1 MKNNGEWV
9 AGRAKERRA
18 VNRWGGNRREG
29 KRERRRGKRER
40 ELERGRKRKR
50 EREKVWKVEAEYHI
64 RSPLSKAGCRHI
76 QAMFAMADTY
86 IESNLRIRNAGFCR
100 AFYTHPW

>member
-1 MKNNGEWV
+1 M

-18 VNRWGGNRREG
+18 ETGGEQSDGREKRKKAG
-29 KRERRRGKRER
+29 EERERA
-40 ELERGRKRKR
+40 RKR
-50 EREKVWKVEAEYHI
+50 EKKREKVWKVEAEYHI
-64 RSPLSKAGCRHI
+64 RSPLSKPGCRHI

>member
-1 MKNNGEWV
+1 M
-9 AGRAKERRA
+9 GR
-18 VNRWGGNRREG
+18 GNRREG

-40 ELERGRKRKR
+40 EGEGEKER

>member
-1 MKNNGEWV
+1 MEGRGLKGKGKRKK
-9 AGRAKERRA
+9 AGRW
-18 VNRWGGNRREG
+18 RW
-29 KRERRRGKRER
+29 KQRER
-40 ELERGRKRKR
+40 EGEKEKRGDG

-64 RSPLSKAGCRHI
+64 RSPLSKPGCRHI

>member
-1 MKNNGEWV
+1 M

-18 VNRWGGNRREG
+18 ETGGEQSVGREKRKKAG
-29 KRERRRGKRER
+29 EERERA
-40 ELERGRKRKR
+40 RKR
-50 EREKVWKVEAEYHI
+50 EKKREKVWKVEAEYHI
-64 RSPLSKAGCRHI
+64 RSPLSKPGCRHI

>member
-1 MKNNGEWV
+1 MESRPLG
-9 AGRAKERRA
+9 
-18 VNRWGGNRREG
+18 G
-29 KRERRRGKRER
+29 KRQGGTVTGW
-40 ELERGRKRKR
+40 LAGLR